1 MHLTLLR
8 TWLWLGGR
16 EADLEMM
23 DFEHK
28 YSKFYS
34 MEEKVTLRSLP
45 KTLVIEGEVISGA
58 S

>member
-1 MHLTLLR
+1 
-8 TWLWLGGR
+8 
-16 EADLEMM
+16 MM